1 MAFLVLPVVYAD
13 ITLSDGSTSITLDV
27 NYDKLR
33 DGAKSLD
40 LDAKTLTF
48 KNTNT
53 VDENVTFE
61 VIANS
66 GYTATVDSTKV
77 NTFTTTVGQTGKDV
91 ILNLKVPTNIDEGVT
106 SSVAKLRVKSATV
119 DKTFEINTKVLSML
133 EVKEIV
139 VSVNGKEEKTI
150 KDTGGSVKKLKP
162 GDKIKLQLVV
172 ENQFDS
178 DYDHGDI
185 EGKFYVSLD
194 DSDFGEDVEED
205 TDFSVDAGDKLDA
218 SNEGI
223 VEFTIP
229 TDAEDG
235 EYTLD
240 VKVESEDENKAQYE
254 TKLKIQLKV
263 ERTKD
268 DIRVESITVTPS
280 EVSCA
285 PRNIQVVTKVT
296 NEGSNSQKHVVL
308 NVESTSLGLK
318 KKEDFALE
326 RGSSTNGNSYT
337 SQIVMEVSPD
347 LKAGSYKIDANSFF
361 DYTVPADKKTATLVV
376 KSCAAA
382 KKEDVKK
389 ETETETVV
397 KNATNTTLQQS
408 ESKVE
413 VGAVGSKST
422 TPVNT
427 VSTATE
433 NTAGL
438 KAGTVVVTREREPY
452 TAEDYLMGIIIVV
465 VVFVISL
472 IILCLVLLFK

>member
-1 MAFLVLPVVYAD
+1 MLPVVYAD
-13 ITLSDGSTSITLDV
+13 ITLSDGSTSIMLDV
-27 NYDKLR
+27 NYDRLR
-33 DGAKSLD
+33 DGSKTLD

-48 KNTNT
+48 KNTNI

-61 VIANS
+61 VISNS
-66 GYTATVDSTKV
+66 GYTASLNSDKV
-77 NTFTTTVGQTGKDV
+77 NTFTTLIGAAGKDV
-91 ILNLKVPTNIDEGVT
+91 ILNLKVPTNIDEGVI

-119 DKTFEINTKVLSML
+119 DKTFDINTKVLSML

-139 VSVNGKEEKTI
+139 VFVNGNEEKVV
-150 KDTGGSVKKLKP
+150 KDETGSIKKLKP

-172 ENQFDS
+172 ENQFDT
-178 DYDHGDI
+178 DYDYGDI
-185 EGKFYVSLD
+185 EGTFSVSLD
-194 DSDFGEDVEED
+194 DSDFGEDVDEE
-205 TDFSVDAGDKLDA
+205 TDFSIDAGDKMD
-218 SNEGI
+218 SSTEGV

-229 TDAEDG
+229 TEAEDG

-254 TKLKIQLKV
+254 TKLKIELKV

-268 DIRVESITVTPS
+268 DIRVESVTVTPI

-285 PRNIQVVTKVT
+285 PRNIQIVTKVT

-308 NVESTSLGLK
+308 QVESVSLGLK

-347 LKAGSYKIDANSFF
+347 LKVGTYKIDASTFF

-376 KSCAAA
+376 KSCAAM
-382 KKEDVKK
+382 KKEDVKETTPVVK
-389 ETETETVV
+389 ET
-397 KNATNTTLQQS
+397 TNTTPVQQS
-408 ESKVE
+408 EGKVA
-413 VGAVGSKST
+413 VGAEKKDSALVG
-422 TPVNT
+422 T

-433 NTAGL
+433 NTNGL
-438 KAGTVVVTREREPY
+438 KAGTIVETREREPY

-472 IILCLVLLFK
+472 IILCLVLLFR